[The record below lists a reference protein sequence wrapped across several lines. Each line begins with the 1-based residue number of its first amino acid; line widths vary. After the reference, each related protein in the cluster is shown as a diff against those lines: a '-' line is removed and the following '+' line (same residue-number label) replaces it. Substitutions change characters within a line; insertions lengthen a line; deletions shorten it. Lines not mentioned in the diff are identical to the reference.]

1 MKKRRTL
8 ILTLLLVAAL
18 ALGIGYAG
26 FTSELTLG
34 GEAILG
40 GVSESNVVIK
50 SVAIESG
57 NSSGA
62 HIVANA
68 SGEGTKSATV
78 DVTGF
83 EKVGEYAILTVVVEN
98 PHEFDVN
105 LTVKDLVEANNI
117 ISGTDKYFT
126 IEYDTSVHPLPTS
139 VDATGTA
146 SFQIKVTANV
156 ITPDAHTSNFT
167 VGITASTRT

>member
-8 ILTLLLVAAL
+8 ILSLLLVSAL
-18 ALGIGYAG
+18 ALGLGYAG
-26 FTSELTLG
+26 FTSDLSLT

-40 GVSESNVVIK
+40 GVSESQVVIK
-50 SVAIESG
+50 TVEIEDG

-62 HIVANA
+62 HIVASA
-68 SGEGTKSATV
+68 TGEGTKAATV

-83 EKVGEYAILTVVVEN
+83 ERVNEYALVTVVVEN

-105 LTVKDLVEANNI
+105 LTVKDLVIANNI
-117 ISGTDKYFT
+117 ISGTDEYFT
-126 IEYDTSVHPLPTS
+126 IEYEGSLPTS
-139 VDATGTA
+139 IAATSTA
-146 SFQIKVTANV
+146 SFQIRITANV

-167 VGITASTRT
+167 VGITASTRTP

>member
-8 ILTLLLVAAL
+8 IISLLLIAAL

-26 FTSELTLG
+26 FTSDLTLT

-40 GVSESNVVIK
+40 GVSESKVVIK
-50 SVAIESG
+50 TVSIEEG
-57 NSSGA
+57 DSSGA
-62 HIVANA
+62 HIVASA
-68 SGEGTKSATV
+68 TGEGTKSANV

-83 EKVGEYAILTVVVEN
+83 EKIGEYALVTVVVEN

-105 LTVKDLVEANNI
+105 LTVKDLVIANNI
-117 ISGTDKYFT
+117 ISGTDEYFT
-126 IEYDTSVHPLPTS
+126 IEYEGDLPTTIA
-139 VDATGTA
+139 ATSTA
-146 SFQIKVTANV
+146 EFQIRITANV

-167 VGITASTRT
+167 VGITASTRTGS